1 MLGHGLGFRVPR
13 NSSCL
18 RSLSSLMDAFCY
30 YRVYGRKVARAFTG
44 KLYLKGV
51 YFEFS
56 EFQSHLQSCI
66 LGRFEAIVLYTHT
79 SHPTAPHIYPLFA
92 NTEQCLFH
100 LSFLIAVSVSIFT
113 NRSLKLKRLKDL
125 CFFYLKY
132 HMFVLVC
139 TLSVF

>member
-1 MLGHGLGFRVPR
+1 MLGHGLGFRVLI

-18 RSLSSLMDAFCY
+18 SSFSSLMGAFCY
-30 YRVYGRKVARAFTG
+30 YRIYGRKVARVFTG
-44 KLYLKGV
+44 KLYLKVV
-51 YFEFS
+51 YFDFS
-56 EFQSHLQSCI
+56 EFQSRLQSCI
-66 LGRFEAIVLYTHT
+66 FGRFEAIVLYTQT
-79 SHPTAPHIYPLFA
+79 SHPTPPHIYPLFA

-100 LSFLIAVSVSIFT
+100 LSFLIALSVSIFT
-113 NRSLKLKRLKDL
+113 NRSLKLKRLEDL

>member
-1 MLGHGLGFRVPR
+1 MLGRGLGFRVLR
-13 NSSCL
+13 NSSRL
-18 RSLSSLMDAFCY
+18 SSFSSLMDAFCY
-30 YRVYGRKVARAFTG
+30 YRVYGRKVARVFTG
-44 KLYLKGV
+44 KLYLKVV

-79 SHPTAPHIYPLFA
+79 SHPTPPRIYPLFA

-100 LSFLIAVSVSIFT
+100 LFFLIAVSVSIFT

-132 HMFVLVC
+132 HVFVLVC